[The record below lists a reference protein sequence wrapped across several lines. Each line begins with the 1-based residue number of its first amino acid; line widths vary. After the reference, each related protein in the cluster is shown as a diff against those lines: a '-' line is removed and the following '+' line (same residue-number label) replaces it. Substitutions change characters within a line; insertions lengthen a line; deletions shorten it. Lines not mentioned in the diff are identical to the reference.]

1 MYLMHCQHR
10 LTRAAP
16 MQNGS
21 SFGAAARMEHF
32 VLDPQVH
39 YLNHGSYG
47 AALRSCFWP
56 SRCNAP
62 AQHLAGWGLESRV
75 YGPGS
80 STIWTPLQS
89 LLVGA

>member
-1 MYLMHCQHR
+1 
-10 LTRAAP
+10 

-47 AALRSCFWP
+47 AALRYCFWP

-62 AQHLAGWGLESRV
+62 AQNLAGRGLESRV
-75 YGPGS
+75 QGQTRSGH
-80 STIWTPLQS
+80 LCNCC
-89 LLVGA
+89 LLVPAKHVAKPATLSSPF